1 MASQIPDRYIWLGL
15 GVFMIGAAYAIRYAM
30 RDINELTALPDD
42 WDKEEEPAKGKEPS
56 DGESWTNVAEPFEL
70 HFNNVEEL
78 SVETLRALVTHHNPN
93 IANSAISIVLQ
104 RFAALPNISEE
115 MYEEYNSSDPVVRH
129 RARTIM
135 KFLENYPLPPEM
147 DRILPIRPADADA
160 VMDSLRRSQSPSPFV
175 YNASG
180 NDSVP
185 QHVREHGS
193 QVPGLTEEMMEAR
206 NRRIRREAVVLHEG
220 DGEIVEDDIYRGN
233 EDGEHAG
240 SDGLDY

>member
-15 GVFMIGAAYAIRYAM
+15 GVFMIGAAYAVRYAM

-42 WDKEEEPAKGKEPS
+42 WDREEEPAKGKEPS
-56 DGESWTNVAEPFEL
+56 D
-70 HFNNVEEL
+70 EL